1 MPDPGFK
8 RPAHRDVLAVLNALD
23 PPFLARAK
31 CYFGGGTRI
40 VLELGEYRESR
51 DIDFLCADKDGYR
64 MLRESVR
71 ETSLAPVAR
80 RAMRLAREV
89 RSDQYGIRT
98 FIARKGVNL
107 KFEIIREAR
116 IGLEAMSVPAL
127 PVACLDRT
135 HCFAEKFLA
144 NVDRGLDASTL
155 SRDVVDLSFMIE
167 GWEGASAKAGLSV
180 AKEAYGDSVNR
191 ALGAVTRKMRDDRA
205 YRRKCIEGLAISDT
219 KILSAGLKS
228 LARMAA

>member
-1 MPDPGFK
+1 MREPTFK
-8 RPAHRDVLAVLNALD
+8 RPAHKEVLAVLNDLD
-23 PPFLARAK
+23 GPFLARAK

-64 MLRESVR
+64 LLRESVR
-71 ETSLAPVAR
+71 EASLAPVAR
-80 RAMRLAREV
+80 KAVQLARDV

-98 FIARKGVNL
+98 FIARQGVNL

-116 IGLEAMSVPAL
+116 IGLNPGPVPAL

-155 SRDVVDLSFMIE
+155 SRDIVDLAFMIE
-167 GWEGASAKAGLSV
+167 GWDGSDLQAGL
-180 AKEAYGDSVNR
+180 AIAREAYGESVDR
-191 ALGAVTRKMRDDRA
+191 LLGAVTRRMRDDRA
-205 YRRKCIEGLAISDT
+205 YRRRCIEGLSISDT

-228 LARMAA
+228 LDRIAG